1 MPVDRWGAVPIPVAP
16 MSAPSVAAVIAAHRN
31 GSAPRHPAHSERIRY
46 ATDADAPPPAMID
59 HEAPTPPDN
68 GYYDAGTAARRDA
81 AAAMGDI
88 ADIIDDIDR
97 RTEQMLLRT
106 MDLLEAFQAS

>member
-1 MPVDRWGAVPIPVAP
+1 
-16 MSAPSVAAVIAAHRN
+16 MSTGTH
-31 GSAPRHPAHSERIRY
+31 
-46 ATDADAPPPAMID
+46 PPPAVVD
-59 HEAPTPPDN
+59 HGAPTPLDN

-81 AAAMGDI
+81 AAAMSNM

-106 MDLLEAFQAS
+106 MDLLESFEAS